1 MGDLVASDEPRRL
14 ADFLREHRDEILAL
28 WESEVRKVRAARTLE
43 RPVLLDHL
51 PEFLEDLAAYV
62 GDLRTGQSVSPPD
75 ENPRIHALER
85 LEVGYDLA
93 EVVAEYAI
101 LRQCITEL
109 ASRTHAPALR
119 SAELPRLH
127 EAIDQAIASSVV
139 RYTEARE
146 RTLRAL
152 DRISTAALVHHDVE
166 SLLPRILDAFLGTTA
181 SVDTVALTLRED
193 GVMRVRAAFGFPE
206 PGPVG
211 QETRQD
217 GIVGRVERQGAPVFV
232 RDCAADPAL
241 SASPVCAPGTLVL
254 YGVPLTMGADS
265 LGVAVMGSRSTH
277 EFSQEDQFL
286 FRTMVNRV
294 AALIAQARLDAEVAR
309 RVAELEAVLESIPEA
324 IYVGDASGIKRANR
338 AALEMLGYRDVAA
351 LNPDIGVLVEELQTR
366 YINGTPMPLEEQVYV
381 KALRGER
388 TARDVLVR
396 HRGTGEDVVVRSSAA
411 PIRLG
416 DRIVGAVAV
425 NTDISMRMQE
435 EAELRAA
442 LEFRDRMLGV
452 LSHDLRNP
460 LGVVLTSAGL
470 LERQLSGTD
479 NAKPREAVRRI
490 IKNAHTIERM
500 VRDLLDYTR
509 TRQGRGLPMVV
520 RDVDLLQLCQQVI
533 DGLQVLH
540 PGRALQ
546 ASGEGSLIVP
556 LDPDR
561 AAQVVANLMT
571 NAILY
576 SPADSTVELAL
587 RDGGD
592 SVVLEVTNHGA
603 PIPAEVLPR
612 LFEAFQRGVS
622 DDRRSKGLGLGL
634 YIAQQIVEAHGG
646 SISARSDET
655 TTVFTVRWPRARP

>member
-28 WESEVRKVRAARTLE
+28 WESEVRKVHAARTLE

-101 LRQCITEL
+101 LRRCITEL

-127 EAIDQAIASSVV
+127 EAIDHAIASSVV

-211 QETRQD
+211 QETPQD

-232 RDCAADPAL
+232 RDCAADPAV

-254 YGVPLTMGADS
+254 YGVPLAMGADS

-294 AALIAQARLDAEVAR
+294 AALVAQGRLDAEVAR

-351 LNPDIGVLVEELQTR
+351 LNRDIGVLVEELQTR
-366 YINGTPMPLEEQVYV
+366 YIDGTPMPLEEQVYV

-388 TARDVLVR
+388 AAREVLIR

-509 TRQGRGLPMVV
+509 TGQGRGLPMVV
-520 RDVDLLQLCQQVI
+520 RDVDLLHLCQQVI

-576 SPADSTVELAL
+576 SPADSTVELSL

-592 SVVLEVTNHGA
+592 SVILEVTNHGA
-603 PIPAEVLPR
+603 PIPAEVLPS

-622 DDRRSKGLGLGL
+622 DDRRSTGLGLGL

-646 SISARSDET
+646 SISVRSDEAA
-655 TTVFTVRWPRARP
+655 TVFTVRWPRARA